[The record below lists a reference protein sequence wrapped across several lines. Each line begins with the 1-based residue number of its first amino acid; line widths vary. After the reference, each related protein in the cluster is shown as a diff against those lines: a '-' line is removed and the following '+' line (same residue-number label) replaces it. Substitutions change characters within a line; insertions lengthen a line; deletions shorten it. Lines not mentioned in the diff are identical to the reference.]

1 MPSLEDITI
10 EGILIL
16 VIIGAIG
23 SIAGWFLIPQL
34 RERMRGVLSE
44 LDITAPV
51 LFAWAFAFVVFF
63 SLIGLI
69 LIGKEVHFTAWF
81 GLGFLVLM
89 LILHAFTDS
98 DDKERRRRYHD
109 T

>member
-1 MPSLEDITI
+1 M
-10 EGILIL
+10 
-16 VIIGAIG
+16 VIVSAIG
-23 SIAGWFLIPQL
+23 SVAGWFLIPQL

-69 LIGKEVHFTAWF
+69 LIGKEVHFAAWL
-81 GLGFLVLM
+81 GLGLLVIM
-89 LILHAFTDS
+89 LIAHAFVDS
-98 DDKERRRRYHD
+98 EDKERRRRYHD